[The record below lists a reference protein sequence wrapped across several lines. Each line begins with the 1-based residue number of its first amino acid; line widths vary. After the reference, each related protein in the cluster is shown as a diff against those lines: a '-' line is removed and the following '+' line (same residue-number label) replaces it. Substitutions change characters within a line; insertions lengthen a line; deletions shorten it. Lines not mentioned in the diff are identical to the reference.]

1 MKKAISLLLALV
13 LCLSLCACDG
23 GENNT
28 PNAPETTDAT
38 VQDTTARKNELLQT
52 AEPFVYR
59 DYYED
64 VWGNIV
70 KAENTYKGKVFLMNA
85 HVEEITESY
94 VVINGIVVY
103 LSTEE
108 IMQMNTYD
116 YAEVVGVI
124 DEVGDIGSS
133 VMYEA
138 YLITTI
144 YKETGSV
151 TEISTLDGVSF
162 PYYTINYY
170 IIEYLFFQQ

>member
-1 MKKAISLLLALV
+1 
-13 LCLSLCACDG
+13 
-23 GENNT
+23 
-28 PNAPETTDAT
+28 
-38 VQDTTARKNELLQT
+38 
-52 AEPFVYR
+52 
-59 DYYED
+59 
-64 VWGNIV
+64 
-70 KAENTYKGKVFLMNA
+70 MNA

-162 PYYTINYY
+162 PYYTIKTDEGREIAVNFGEEKSVDLGDVIVVEGTKSYNN
-170 IIEYLFFQQ
+170 ISSWPLSEIVMEGAKLIETE